1 MRTAALFLRIFLLT
15 VALLTPTAVSFAGL
29 RGFQHSATPNMPISV
44 RFVGEF
50 VLTPNKDIARHKHLL
65 PLRLSANHIV
75 YLQVDEFHTASKNR
89 GELSL
94 LQDMRRREPQVRV
107 VNGDTL
113 TTFLRE
119 HEGALQGEKIALNGF
134 FYQVSGLLMVAET
147 HLVTASH

>member
-1 MRTAALFLRIFLLT
+1 MRPTSLFLRMILLVVVMVT
-15 VALLTPTAVSFAGL
+15 MSDVGFAEL

-50 VLTPNKDIARHKHLL
+50 ILTPSKEIAWHKHLL

-107 VNGDTL
+107 VNGDML

-119 HEGALQGEKIALNGF
+119 HEGTLQGEKISLNGF
-134 FYQVSGLLMVAET
+134 FYQVSGLLMIAET
-147 HLVTASH
+147 HLVAASH

>member
-1 MRTAALFLRIFLLT
+1 MRPTSLFLRMILLVVVMVT
-15 VALLTPTAVSFAGL
+15 MSDVGFAGL

-65 PLRLSANHIV
+65 PLHLSANRLV

-107 VNGDTL
+107 INGNTL

>member
-1 MRTAALFLRIFLLT
+1 MILLPVLMMT
-15 VALLTPTAVSFAGL
+15 MPDVGFAGL

-50 VLTPNKDIARHKHLL
+50 ILTPNKEIARYKHLL
-65 PLRLSANHIV
+65 PLRLSANRIV

-107 VNGDTL
+107 VNDDVL

-119 HEGALQGEKIALNGF
+119 HESALQGKKISLNGF
-134 FYQVSGLLMVAET
+134 FYQVSGLLMIAET
-147 HLVTASH
+147 HLVAASH